1 MNTGPRKFRLVLE
14 REDGSWI
21 DKIEFSWSSG
31 GLGQRMF
38 EAALQILE
46 TDRICEDHD
55 WHTHRCIQCDRV
67 TDTKCWCDHPN
78 RNGTCSSRCQAA
90 ADL

>member
-1 MNTGPRKFRLVLE
+1 MNTGLRKYRLVLE

-31 GLGQRMF
+31 GLGKRAMD
-38 EAALQILE
+38 AANAIITSDLIA
-46 TDRICEDHD
+46 EDDD
-55 WHTHRCIQCDRV
+55 WHTHRCTQCDRLM
-67 TDTKCWCDHPN
+67 DTKCWCDHPN
-78 RNGTCSSRCQAA
+78 RDWTCSSRCQAA